1 MNTVKERMRKGE
13 MLKTTEV
20 RMIKIDITG
29 FLRTI
34 FMVSF
39 FIISFTGPASSQQI
53 DILLKG
59 GHVIDPKNHI
69 DARMDVAVAGGKI
82 IRVAPDIRTSDAKKV
97 IDAEGLYVTPGLIDI
112 HTHVF
117 VGSNQGFADGFSSVS
132 PDDFT
137 FKAGITT
144 VVDAGTSGWRNF
156 PVFKKQVIDRSQ
168 TRILAFLNIAGS
180 GMTGFPSEEDIND
193 MDARMTSLVA
203 DQYPEIIA
211 GIKIGHYRG
220 NEWIPFDRAAEAAQI
235 AGIPLLVEC
244 HLPLL
249 PLEGILKR
257 MKPGDIYTHSFCVA
271 TDRTCLLDEQGKVRP
286 CVAEAKKKGV
296 RFDVGHGGGMFH
308 FDVAIPALRQGLL
321 PDSFGTDLHR
331 SSMNS
336 GMKNML
342 DIMSKYLNMGM
353 TFEDIIFRATWN
365 SALSVRRDDLGQ
377 LSEGSVADIAVF
389 SIRKGTFG
397 FVDAAGTRLSGDR
410 RIETELTIRAGRI
423 VYDQN
428 GISAVR
434 QIDKEGIIF

>member
-1 MNTVKERMRKGE
+1 MGCRS
-13 MLKTTEV
+13 LTTAV
-20 RMIKIDITG
+20 RMMKKDISG
-29 FLRTI
+29 I
-34 FMVSF
+34 FRIILVVIY
-39 FIISFTGPASSQQI
+39 FIVSFTGPVSSQQI

-59 GHVIDPKNHI
+59 GHVIDPKNSI
-69 DARMDVAVAGGKI
+69 ISQMDVAVAGGKI
-82 IRVAPDIRTSDAKKV
+82 IRIAPDISPSDAKKA
-97 IDAEGLYVTPGLIDI
+97 IDVQDLYVTPGLIDI

-168 TRILAFLNIAGS
+168 TRVLAFLNIAGS
-180 GMTGFPSEEDIND
+180 GMTGFPAEEDIND
-193 MDARMTSLVA
+193 MDARMTSIVA
-203 DQYPEIIA
+203 DQYPEVIV

-220 NEWIPFDRAAEAAQI
+220 SEWIPFDRAAEAAQI
-235 AGIPLLVEC
+235 AGVPLLVEC

-249 PLEGILKR
+249 PLEEILKR
-257 MKPGDIYTHSFCVA
+257 MNPGDIYTHSFCVA
-271 TDRTCLLDEQGKVRP
+271 SDRTCILDEKGKIRP
-286 CVAEAKKKGV
+286 CVAEAKKKGI

-321 PDSFGTDLHR
+321 PDSFGSDLHR

-365 SALSVRRDDLGQ
+365 SALSVKREDLGQ
-377 LSEGSVADIAVF
+377 LSEGSDADIAVF
-389 SIRKGTFG
+389 RIRKGTFG
-397 FVDAAGTRLSGDR
+397 FIDTGGTRLNGDR
-410 RIETELTIRAGRI
+410 RIETELTIRGGRI

-428 GISAVR
+428 GISAGKR
-434 QIDKEGIIF
+434 IDNQGIKF